1 MPRKMRRLA
10 VRSALS
16 AKQAAGEIRFVD
28 SLALEAIRTKA
39 VVELLNS
46 FDLGKNKTL
55 IVLPEKDE
63 TLARS
68 ANNLPNVKTL
78 NAMYLNVI
86 DLLKY
91 DYVLMPQGAIE
102 KINAWLGNGGAQQE
116 EEAE

>member
-1 MPRKMRRLA
+1 MSRGDLA
-10 VRSALS
+10 N
-16 AKQAAGEIRFVD
+16 FVD
-28 SLALEAIRTKA
+28 ALALESIRTKA
-39 VVELLNS
+39 VVELLNG

-91 DYVLMPQGAIE
+91 D
-102 KINAWLGNGGAQQE
+102 NCGNPGVPAYDR
-116 EEAE
+116 